1 MRILRV
7 IHWDKLRQEY
17 HQERLRKPAWLRA
30 IKEVSRRCFWVW
42 WLGHRSGP
50 CWQCGGHYGSDGVY
64 RLVGPESVVFRRF
77 TASGNGSIEN
87 LLKEVGPM
95 KSEYLCRVWM

>member
-1 MRILRV
+1 M
-7 IHWDKLRQEY
+7 Y
-17 HQERLRKPAWLRA
+17 
-30 IKEVSRRCFWVW
+30 
-42 WLGHRSGP
+42 RSGS

-64 RLVGPESVVFRRF
+64 GLVGPESVVFRWF